1 MAEKQ
6 FVNGI
11 RFKEV
16 NENAP
21 DWIKMKFSINR
32 LQLIEWL
39 QNESADEWIEIDVKE
54 SKAGKLYCEVN
65 TWKPD
70 NSNTSESNSEK
81 GSVEV
86 PF

>member
-16 NENAP
+16 NENVP

-32 LQLIEWL
+32 LQLLEWL
-39 QNESADEWIEIDVKE
+39 QNESDEWIEIDVKE

-70 NSNTSESNSEK
+70 NSVTSDSNSDES
-81 GSVEV
+81 SVEV